1 MKREMTTE
9 NFPERQAPSTLF
21 DPQVDTRR
29 PGYYY
34 SYQPSR
40 DAQPVLP
47 INDERPFSEVLAS
60 FLERHRLTPYASDE
74 VFLVTRATMRRW
86 ALTMLVAMI
95 SLACTW
101 AMPQR
106 PGSSLVVALPGLV
119 FFGLHVAE
127 IVLRWRMRR
136 QLAALPPP

>member
-47 INDERPFSEVLAS
+47 INDERPFSDVLAS
-60 FLERHRLTPYASDE
+60 FLKRHHLTAYASDE
-74 VFLVTRATMRRW
+74 VFLVTRATIGRWLNGHVTRDRDIATRALMTLIDQGIIPLRRE
-86 ALTMLVAMI
+86 
-95 SLACTW
+95 
-101 AMPQR
+101 R
-106 PGSSLVVALPGLV
+106 
-119 FFGLHVAE
+119 
-127 IVLRWRMRR
+127 
-136 QLAALPPP
+136 